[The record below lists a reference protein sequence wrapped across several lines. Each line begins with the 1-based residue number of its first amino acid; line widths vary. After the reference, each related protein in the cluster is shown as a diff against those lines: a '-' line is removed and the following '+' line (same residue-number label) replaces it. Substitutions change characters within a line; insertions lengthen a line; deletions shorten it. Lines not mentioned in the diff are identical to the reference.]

1 MVFTYMKSDA
11 HEATSPTPLL
21 GTDRGRG
28 AQAPRVLKPT
38 STREPRTTI
47 DFGVTPTDFRERL
60 FEKDCWLARGALPAE
75 DRFGLSEIERVL
87 QGVEPVSPDVQLFH
101 QGRIAQDEF
110 TRWAMAEG
118 APRRC
123 LDERF
128 SSRVANGATLVLNSL
143 EAHSAAARRL
153 SDEVSRFSG
162 FPTRSN
168 AYVSFGGD
176 GSFGAHWDTHDV
188 FVLQLV
194 GRKRWRVSPPTFP
207 LPLPGHASHDSGHA
221 APSECTHDVSLEAGD
236 ALYLPRGWWHDVTP
250 LPEPSVHLSV
260 GIYVPSVFDALS
272 SLCRRVLPP
281 ELAARRS
288 ASDEKATARDLKVL
302 VDVLGAALGDADVMA
317 RLRREL
323 TGRLA

>member
-1 MVFTYMKSDA
+1 MEQRPLPGVSRAGEVGEARAHRVFKST
-11 HEATSPTPLL
+11 ATI
-21 GTDRGRG
+21 
-28 AQAPRVLKPT
+28 
-38 STREPRTTI
+38 EPRPTI
-47 DFGVTPTDFRERL
+47 DFGLTAAEFRERL
-60 FEKDCWLARGALPAE
+60 FEQDYWLVRAALPVE
-75 DRFGLSEIERVL
+75 DRFGLPEIERIL
-87 QGVEPVSPDVQLFH
+87 HAIEPVSPDVQLFH
-101 QGRIAQDEF
+101 HGRIAQDEF
-110 TRWAMAEG
+110 TVWAMPRDV
-118 APRRC
+118 PRRC

-128 SSRVANGATLVLNSL
+128 KSLVANGATLVLNTL

-153 SDEVSRFSG
+153 GDEVSRLSG

-168 AYVSFGGD
+168 AYVSFGGK

-188 FVLQLV
+188 VVLQLV
-194 GRKRWRVSPPTFP
+194 GRKRWRVCPPTFP
-207 LPLPGHASHDSGHA
+207 LPLPGHTSRESGLA
-221 APSECTHDVSLEAGD
+221 APSAFTLDVVLEAGD

-250 LPEPSVHLSV
+250 LPQPSVHLSV
-260 GIYVPSVFDALS
+260 GIYVPSVFDALN